1 MTMNMGMSIQAE
13 SSLSFLG
20 MGINPPTAS
29 WGGMVNDGYQYLSR
43 APHVA
48 IAPGVFIMVTVL
60 CFNIVGDA
68 LRDALDPKLRGTL
81 GKRVKRRKAPA
92 QPKQATEA

>member
-1 MTMNMGMSIQAE
+1 MKRPLAVFALLYFAVLACSVCLISQ
-13 SSLSFLG
+13 
-20 MGINPPTAS
+20 INLT
-29 WGGMVNDGYQYLSR
+29 L
-43 APHVA
+43 
-48 IAPGVFIMVTVL
+48 FIMVTVL

-92 QPKQATEA
+92 QPKRATEA